1 MTFDAGAGA
10 GAIRIGAVVAASSI
24 LAGAGIEAFAVGG
37 AAMAPDSFNA
47 GGNVGEG
54 LGEGVNVEVEVAGG
68 GAAAA
73 GALVGA
79 TANFGAT
86 LAGASAGS
94 WI

>member
-1 MTFDAGAGA
+1 MAFDVGAGA

-24 LAGAGIEAFAVGG
+24 LAGAGIEAFAIGG
-37 AAMAPDSFNA
+37 EAMAPASFSA
-47 GGNVGEG
+47 GGNVDEG
-54 LGEGVNVEVEVAGG
+54 LGEGVNVEVEVRGG
-68 GAAAA
+68 GAAA